1 MASKK
6 QQRGDF
12 SKENYKLVYST
23 DPQPEKKTSLP
34 AAAINLVT
42 VKPVITIEKKGRGGK
57 VVTLVSRLPADMK
70 FLEELC
76 VFLKKSAGAGG
87 TFYIASE
94 PTTGTRKELG
104 IIEIQGARIPQIKK
118 LLEAFLA
125 NMKQ

>member
-1 MASKK
+1 MTSKK

-12 SKENYKLVYST
+12 SKENYKIVYST
-23 DPQPEKKTSLP
+23 DPQPEKKTSS
-34 AAAINLVT
+34 AAAINLAT

-87 TFYIASE
+87 TFYIAPE
-94 PTTGTRKELG
+94 PTAGNRKELG
-104 IIEIQGARIPQIKK
+104 IIEIQGERIPQIKK

-125 NMKQ
+125 NLQQ